1 MDQNSKEKTLE
12 NLTKAESILIAV
24 SDSVGI
30 DGLAAGLALH
40 LSFQKLGKNVSILAK
55 LPSVSDAMRL
65 YGVDKIG
72 KLTGKANMV
81 VVVENAVDNVDKVT
95 YFLEGNRLKILIH
108 SLPGSKGVSEDQ
120 IKFEQLISKPDIIIS
135 IGFPSMEDMKKM
147 ITQEQNIDSNVWI
160 VSINKHELSQ
170 KYAQANVF
178 SSDSESISEITT
190 QFVQELALPV
200 DEDIAYNLFEG
211 ISQATGNFSLSKSSP
226 VSFQMASWLIKFGA
240 GRASLAGAY
249 RRTSTVD
256 ESKQE
261 SQSVGR
267 LFSPTE
273 YVQTDPAV
281 PSQRIGIPS
290 SFDSTPIENVEPE
303 KLSEKDWLKPPKI
316 YKGSKSFDREN

>member
-240 GRASLAGAY
+240 GRASLAGEY
-249 RRTSTVD
+249 RRTSRVD

-273 YVQTDPAV
+273 YVQTDQAV

>member
-55 LPSVSDAMRL
+55 SPSVSDAMML

-81 VVVENAVDNVDKVT
+81 VVVENAIDNVDKVT

-108 SLPGSKGVSEDQ
+108 SLPESKGVSEDQ
-120 IKFEQLISKPDIIIS
+120 IKFEQIVSKPDLIIS
-135 IGFPSMEDMKKM
+135 IGFTSIGEMEKVT
-147 ITQEQNIDSNVWI
+147 TQEQNIDSNIWI
-160 VSINKHELSQ
+160 VSINKEELSP
-170 KYAQANVF
+170 KFAQANVF
-178 SSDSESISEITT
+178 SSDSASLSEITT
-190 QFVQELALPV
+190 QFIQELALPV

-211 ISQATGNFSLSKSSP
+211 ISQATGNFSPSKSSP
-226 VSFQMASWLIKFGA
+226 ISFQMAAWLIKFGA
-240 GRASLAGAY
+240 GRASLAGEY
-249 RRTSTVD
+249 RRTSRTD
-256 ESKQE
+256 ESRQ
-261 SQSVGR
+261 
-267 LFSPTE
+267 LNSPDTRSFGATD
-273 YVQTDPAV
+273 YVQAEPAI
-281 PSQRIGIPS
+281 PSQRISIPS
-290 SFDSTPIENVEPE
+290 SFDSTPIENVEPQ